1 MRGNGWKTRKTPGLS
16 PHRRGK
22 PFASSRLPSMS
33 RSEVYSPREIARAA
47 GVAEDRVRA
56 VLGTGDGFVPYAD
69 ALRLARDLRGASA
82 SPVGPN
88 FLAPAGPG
96 DVRPGLFTIFGPAG
110 RKPRAQSVPLA
121 ISGTLHAGVVA
132 LVVVVTSLGL
142 APTAKTLPIA
152 EERPADMHLVFLNIP
167 GPGGG
172 GGGGGALQKPPPPK
186 AERKGRSTVSSPMP
200 PRQRPIA
207 VEPPPKPPEPEPPP
221 TLKSEPMPVVSAP
234 IVQAPAE
241 DRDRAGVL
249 QQARAEAQSRGPG
262 TGGGVGSGTGTGI
275 GEGNGNGVGPGS
287 GGGTGGGPYRPGSG
301 IEPPR
306 LLKEVRAD
314 YTDDARRRAIEGEVE
329 LEIVVRQDG
338 SVGDVKI
345 VKRLGAGLDERAVQ
359 AVRQWRFAPARRLG
373 SPVDV
378 VVEVAVE
385 FKLR

>member
-1 MRGNGWKTRKTPGLS
+1 
-16 PHRRGK
+16 
-22 PFASSRLPSMS
+22 MS
-33 RSEVYSPREIARAA
+33 RTEVYSPREIARAA
-47 GVAEDRVRA
+47 GVAEERVRA
-56 VLGTGDGFVPYAD
+56 VLGFADGFVPYAD
-69 ALRLARDLRGASA
+69 ALRLARDLRAGSV
-82 SPVGPN
+82 SPVTSSFP
-88 FLAPAGPG
+88 LSAGPG
-96 DVRPGLFTIFGPAG
+96 EARPGLFTIFGPAG

-121 ISGTLHAGVVA
+121 VSGTLHAGVVA
-132 LVVVVTSLGL
+132 IVALVTSLGL

-152 EERPADMHLVFLNIP
+152 DERPPDMHLVFLNIP

-207 VEPPPKPPEPEPPP
+207 VEPAPKPPEPPPA
-221 TLKSEPMPVVSAP
+221 LKSEPMPVVSAP

-241 DRDRAGVL
+241 DRDRAGVF

-314 YTDDARRRAIEGEVE
+314 YTDEGRRRAIEGEVV
-329 LEIVVRQDG
+329 LEIIVRNDG
-338 SVGDVKI
+338 SVGDVKML
-345 VKRLGAGLDERAVQ
+345 KRLGAGLDERAVQ
-359 AVRQWRFAPARRLG
+359 AVKQWRFAPARRLG

>member
-1 MRGNGWKTRKTPGLS
+1 
-16 PHRRGK
+16 
-22 PFASSRLPSMS
+22 MS
-33 RSEVYSPREIARAA
+33 RTEVYSPREIARAA
-47 GVAEDRVRA
+47 GVTEERVRA
-56 VLGTGDGFVPYAD
+56 VLGTADGFVPYSD
-69 ALRLARDLRGASA
+69 ALRLARNLRAASD
-82 SPVGPN
+82 SPVEATQP
-88 FLAPAGPG
+88 APGG
-96 DVRPGLFTIFGPAG
+96 SSDVRPALFTIFGPNG

-121 ISGTLHAGVVA
+121 VSGTLHLGIVV
-132 LVVVVTSLGL
+132 LVVLVTSLGL
-142 APTAKTLPIA
+142 APTAKTLAIT

-186 AERKGRSTVSSPMP
+186 AERKGRSTLSSPMP

-221 TLKSEPMPVVSAP
+221 MLKSEPMPVVSAP

-241 DRDRAGVL
+241 DRDRAGLL

-275 GEGNGNGVGPGS
+275 GEGSGNGVGPGS

-314 YTDDARRRAIEGEVE
+314 YTDDGRRRTIEGEVV
-329 LEIVVRQDG
+329 LEIIVRNDG

-345 VKRLGAGLDERAVQ
+345 LKRLGAGLDERAVQ
-359 AVRQWRFAPARRLG
+359 AVKQWRFAPARRLG